1 MMKKSWF
8 QSLSC
13 ASRGSRGKNRKRM
26 VSVLDGYLVL
36 FLRSTVR
43 RLDYAKGR
51 PQTPY
56 CFSLLLRRDLSV
68 RPGVAAVGQPA
79 QALPLHPP
87 PPSTNSSA
95 LGTPGGP
102 GGPGSLRL
110 RSAKQLPHSPPPT

>member
-1 MMKKSWF
+1 MMKKGWF

-36 FLRSTVR
+36 FLHSTVR

-51 PQTPY
+51 PQMPY

-79 QALPLHPP
+79 RALPLHKQQC
-87 PPSTNSSA
+87 TGHA
-95 LGTPGGP
+95 RRARGP
-102 GGPGSLRL
+102 REPA
-110 RSAKQLPHSPPPT
+110 AKIR